1 MTVPAILRTE
11 RLVLRQLAA
20 ADADALFAI
29 MSDEKTMRFWDWPA
43 LGQPETVAEIVAGQ
57 LDDMAQGRALYWA
70 AVRDDVLVGSCD
82 LSEIDR
88 RQRRAEVGFLFG
100 RAHWGQGFA
109 AEAMTAVIGHG
120 CGTLGLERLW
130 ARCHAG
136 NETSRRLLEKLGF
149 VHEGT
154 LRGHV
159 LREGARRD
167 CEIYGRCGAVR

>member
-1 MTVPAILRTE
+1 MTFPAVLRTA
-11 RLVLRQLAA
+11 RLLLRPLTA

-43 LGQPETVAEIVAGQ
+43 LRQPETVAEIVVGQ
-57 LDDMAQGRALYWA
+57 LDDMAQGRAIYWA
-70 AVRDDVLVGSCD
+70 ALLDNALIGSCD

-88 RQRRAEVGFLFG
+88 RQRRAEVGFLFD

-109 AEAMTAVIGHG
+109 AEAMTAVVGHG

-136 NETSRRLLEKLGF
+136 NAASRRLLEKLGF
-149 VHEGT
+149 AHEGT

-159 LREGARRD
+159 LREGVRRD
-167 CEIYGRCGAVR
+167 CAIYGRCGAVR